1 MSASGMPQIGK
12 PEIEIYDVEIEN
24 VTIRAAGPADHA
36 FIRAQAPRLTDIAH
50 LPGRPK
56 AAIEAFQQA
65 LIEAALTNP
74 PAGSRTLIACITP
87 EKPLGFVHL
96 EPAQDPLAQA
106 PAGYVSMLSVATGA
120 EGYGIGRLLMEA
132 AEAWAREQG
141 FTCLSLDVFASNTHG
156 RAFYARQGFHEDS
169 LKLYKLLD

>member
-1 MSASGMPQIGK
+1 MSD
-12 PEIEIYDVEIEN
+12 IEIHDVQIDK
-24 VTIRAAGPADHA
+24 VAIRAAGPADHA
-36 FIRAQAPRLTDIAH
+36 FIRAQAPRLTEIAH

-56 AAIEAFQQA
+56 AAVEAFQSA
-65 LIEAALTNP
+65 LIEAALNNP

-87 EKPLGFVHL
+87 DKPLGFVHL
-96 EPAQDPLAQA
+96 EPAPDPLTAA

-141 FTCLSLDVFASNTHG
+141 FACLSLDVFASNNHG
-156 RAFYARQGFHEDS
+156 RAFYARQGFQEDS

>member
-1 MSASGMPQIGK
+1 MS
-12 PEIEIYDVEIEN
+12 EIEIHDVQIDK
-24 VTIRAAGPADHA
+24 VVIRPAGPPDHA
-36 FIRAQAPRLTDIAH
+36 FIRAQAPRLTEIAH

-56 AAIEAFQQA
+56 AAIEAFQNA

-74 PAGSRTLIACITP
+74 AAGSRTLIACIAP
-87 EKPLGFVHL
+87 DKPLGFVHL
-96 EPAQDPLAQA
+96 EPAPDPLTSA

-141 FTCLSLDVFASNTHG
+141 FTCLSLDVFASNNHG
-156 RAFYARQGFHEDS
+156 RAFYARQGFQEDS

>member
-1 MSASGMPQIGK
+1 M
-12 PEIEIYDVEIEN
+12 PEIEIHDVQIDK
-24 VTIRAAGPADHA
+24 VVIRIAGPADHV
-36 FIRAQAPRLTDIAH
+36 FIRAQAPRLTEIAH

-56 AAIEAFQQA
+56 AAIEAFQSA
-65 LIEAALTNP
+65 LIEAALTMP
-74 PAGSRTLIACITP
+74 PAGSRTLIACTAP

-96 EPAQDPLAQA
+96 EPAPDPLTQA

-141 FTCLSLDVFASNTHG
+141 FACLSLDVFAGNTHG
-156 RAFYARQGFHEDS
+156 RAFYARQGFQEDS
-169 LKLYKLLD
+169 VKLYKLLG